1 MHTVRHHLVS
11 DFIRKGKTMKY
22 TVFYKA
28 DGTLVSVV
36 SEQTDIDNIKVG
48 TFEVPE
54 GNVIDSIDTSKKEH
68 AAVSHATPMG
78 DFEKLREEIEAT
90 NRHLDELNRKRSE
103 ETAEMRAAILA
114 SATMI
119 AAIEPPSGINDEEN

>member
-1 MHTVRHHLVS
+1 MKFTV
-11 DFIRKGKTMKY
+11 I
-22 TVFYKA
+22 YKPNG
-28 DGTLVSVV
+28 DVVSVV
-36 SEQTDIDNIKVG
+36 SEQLDLDSLKIG
-48 TFEVPE
+48 TFEVPD

-78 DFEKLREEIEAT
+78 DFAKLREEIEAT

-119 AAIEPPSGINDEEN
+119 AAIAPPSGINEEEN